1 MKLVHTAKQVLPGL
15 SSLFCCFGDNFV
27 DSEIPLVFSA
37 FYCASVS
44 WQLPEEVSSFSKLT
58 ERERERKGSSVGKIS
73 VKPKIQSL
81 VV

>member
-1 MKLVHTAKQVLPGL
+1 M
-15 SSLFCCFGDNFV
+15 

-44 WQLPEEVSSFSKLT
+44 WQLPEEVSSFSKLR

-73 VKPKIQSL
+73 VKPKMQSL